1 MPSNGRYCR
10 LQGAVGGLLNDQR
23 DRAPVVRASLH
34 LPCLHTIGH
43 LLIELGNCRQATAL
57 SSSAA
62 AVAKVVIT
70 KNKIRLLR
78 EVLRDV
84 PSADR
89 PAVLQTLAELL

>member
-1 MPSNGRYCR
+1 MDPYESV
-10 LQGAVGGLLNDQR
+10 LIVGAAATGVT
-23 DRAPVVRASLH
+23 ASV
-34 LPCLHTIGH
+34 
-43 LLIELGNCRQATAL
+43 
-57 SSSAA
+57 AA

-89 PAVLQTLAELL
+89 PAVLQALAELL